1 MTGLLLVASDP
12 ERTARLTRALG
23 REGFSVKVAPE
34 GLYALTMLERERPS
48 LLLVDGAKGDLPA
61 DELASIVR
69 SDPALRGVA
78 LVVAVRSAEPAP
90 EGFDLVVD
98 GDLPLADLAATIRRR
113 TSERTG
119 SGTRTLSGSLETLDL
134 PQVSEVLGQ
143 SRRTG
148 RLSLVFPDERVG
160 EIYFDQGQVVHVRF
174 GAGEG
179 RTAFSALHE
188 AVTNFLSS
196 SDQVFIRDRLT
207 VVGITESTIDDIE
220 WKYTRQLFTSDL
232 PLDVK
237 MHLKQFTDLFTEISD
252 QIEDAG
258 DQLEVLL
265 IGFKI

>member
-179 RTAFSALHE
+179 RTAFSALF
-188 AVTNFLSS
+188 AAA
-196 SDQVFIRDRLT
+196 QWR
-207 VVGITESTIDDIE
+207 VGVS
-220 WKYTRQLFTSDL
+220 F
-232 PLDVK
+232 
-237 MHLKQFTDLFTEISD
+237 HF
-252 QIEDAG
+252 
-258 DQLEVLL
+258 EVLTREEVFRYPRSL
-265 IGFKI
+265 VADVQELLLHTAVDLDELHRFGGHDQGRTG